1 MPRFSFFKNAFALAL
16 IASILICE
24 LAGVVG
30 SLFTVQAIPTWYAAL
45 AKPALNPPSWVF
57 GPAWT
62 ILYTLMSV
70 AAWRVYEKRRSRARV
85 RHALTVYALQL
96 ALNVLWSLIFFGLH
110 APAVGLAVIAA
121 LWTVILLTLIRFYH
135 IDRLAALLFVPYL
148 AWVTFAMY
156 LNFSVMIL
164 N

>member
-1 MPRFSFFKNAFALAL
+1 MRKYFALVVSVAV
-16 IASILICE
+16 AYG
-24 LAGVVG
+24 AAFVG
-30 SLFTVQAIPTWYAAL
+30 SFYTISEITGWYAGL
-45 AKPALNPPSWVF
+45 AKSSLNPPSWVF